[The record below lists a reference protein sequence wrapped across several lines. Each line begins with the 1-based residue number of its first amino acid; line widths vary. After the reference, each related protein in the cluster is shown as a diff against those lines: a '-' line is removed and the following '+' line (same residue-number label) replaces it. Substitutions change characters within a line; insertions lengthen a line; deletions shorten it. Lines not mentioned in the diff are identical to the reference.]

1 MGIPQFKSTLFRIA
15 NEIQPFFYNRAVFYF
30 RSSVRYLEKERLARV
45 KEEEEA
51 QEQSKKNSRNS
62 ENSVKMVKT
71 SLGIDFGTSGSRAIV
86 LNAQGTIVA
95 ESRVKFTAAETND
108 PQAWKAALETLLNE
122 IPVPLRSTLERIAI
136 NGTSG
141 TVLLCDDC
149 GEPVTQPLLY
159 NDDRGQSVQA
169 QLQQLAPP
177 HHLVHSST
185 SSLAKLLWWRS
196 QHLWTGETPPVGWHL
211 LHQADW
217 LAAQWHGQRGVSD
230 YHNALKL
237 GYDVERLAYPPWLTQ
252 SSLASLLPPV
262 LEPGQTIA
270 PVSSDL
276 AQRWNLPAHCEV
288 CAGTTDSIAA
298 FLASGLHQSGYAVTS
313 LGSTLV
319 LKLLSDRPVNDLA
332 LGIYSHRLGDRW
344 LVGGAS
350 NTGGAVLSHFFSAS
364 ELQTLSAAI
373 DPSRP
378 TALNYYPLLKP
389 GERFPLNDPH
399 LPPCLEP
406 RPSSPVAFL
415 QGLLEGMARIEA
427 QGYQCLSDRGANPV
441 SQVYTAGGG
450 AENASWTQIRSHYL
464 GVPVQAS
471 AQGEAAYG
479 TALLAQTGLAGFK
492 ETHFATGDRY
502 WSSSSSK
509 TSVPP

>member
-1 MGIPQFKSTLFRIA
+1 
-15 NEIQPFFYNRAVFYF
+15 
-30 RSSVRYLEKERLARV
+30 
-45 KEEEEA
+45 
-51 QEQSKKNSRNS
+51 
-62 ENSVKMVKT
+62 MVKT
-71 SLGIDFGTSGSRAIV
+71 VLGIDFGTSGARAIV
-86 LNAQGTIVA
+86 LGPQGTIVA
-95 ESRVKFTAAETND
+95 ESRVKFSAAETGD
-108 PQAWKAALETLLNE
+108 PLVWTAAMETLLDR
-122 IPVPLRSTLERIAI
+122 IPVTVRSTLARLAI

-141 TVLLCDDC
+141 TVLLCDQK
-149 GEPVTQPLLY
+149 GRPVTQPLLY
-159 NDDRGQSVQA
+159 HDDRGQSVQA
-169 QLQQLAPP
+169 QLQQLAPAN
-177 HHLVHSST
+177 HLVCSST

-196 QHLWTGETPPVGWHL
+196 QRIWQGETPPEGWHL

-237 GYDVERLAYPPWLTQ
+237 GYDVERLVYPDWLTQ

-276 AQRWNLPAHCEV
+276 AQRWNLPADCEV

-364 ELQTLSAAI
+364 ELQSLSAAI

-378 TALNYYPLLKP
+378 TPFNYYPLLKP
-389 GERFPLNDPH
+389 GERFPVNDPH

-406 RPSSPVAFL
+406 RPSSSLLFL

-450 AENASWTQIRSHYL
+450 AVNTTWTKIRSRYL

-492 ETHFATGDRY
+492 HFLGVR
-502 WSSSSSK
+502 S
-509 TSVPP
+509 

>member
-1 MGIPQFKSTLFRIA
+1 
-15 NEIQPFFYNRAVFYF
+15 
-30 RSSVRYLEKERLARV
+30 
-45 KEEEEA
+45 
-51 QEQSKKNSRNS
+51 
-62 ENSVKMVKT
+62 MVKT
-71 SLGIDFGTSGSRAIV
+71 VLGIDFGTSGARAIV
-86 LNAQGTIVA
+86 LDHQETIVA
-95 ESRVKFTAAETND
+95 ESRVKFSAAETGD
-108 PQAWKAALETLLNE
+108 PLVWTAAMETLLDR
-122 IPVPLRSTLERIAI
+122 IPVTVRSTLARLAI

-141 TVLLCDDC
+141 TVMLCDQK
-149 GEPVTQPLLY
+149 GRPVTQPLLY
-159 NDDRGQSVQA
+159 HDDRGQSVQA
-169 QLQQLAPP
+169 QLQQLAPAN
-177 HHLVHSST
+177 HLVCSST

-196 QHLWTGETPPVGWHL
+196 QRIWQGETPPEGWHL

-237 GYDVERLAYPPWLTQ
+237 GYDVERLVYPDWLTQ

-276 AQRWNLPAHCEV
+276 AQRWNLPDDCEV

-364 ELQTLSAAI
+364 ELQSLSAAI
-373 DPSRP
+373 DPSQTTP
-378 TALNYYPLLKP
+378 FNYYPLLKP
-389 GERFPLNDPH
+389 GERFPVNDPH

-406 RPSSPVAFL
+406 RPSSSLLFL

-450 AENASWTQIRSHYL
+450 AVNTTWTKIRSRYL

-492 ETHFATGDRY
+492 HFLGVR
-502 WSSSSSK
+502 S
-509 TSVPP
+509 

>member
-1 MGIPQFKSTLFRIA
+1 MI
-15 NEIQPFFYNRAVFYF
+15 
-30 RSSVRYLEKERLARV
+30 
-45 KEEEEA
+45 
-51 QEQSKKNSRNS
+51 
-62 ENSVKMVKT
+62 KT
-71 SLGIDFGTSGSRAIV
+71 VLGIDFGTSGARAIV
-86 LNAQGTIVA
+86 LDHQGTIVA
-95 ESRVKFTAAETND
+95 ESRVKFIAAETGD
-108 PQAWKAALETLLNE
+108 PLVWTAAMETLLDR
-122 IPVPLRSTLERIAI
+122 IPVTVRSTLERIAI

-141 TVLLCDDC
+141 TVLLCDQK
-149 GEPVTQPLLY
+149 GRPVTQPLLY
-159 NDDRGQSVQA
+159 HDDRGQSVQA
-169 QLQQLAPP
+169 QLQQLAPVN
-177 HHLVHSST
+177 HLVCSST

-196 QHLWTGETPPVGWHL
+196 QRIWQGETPPEGWHL

-217 LAAQWHGQRGVSD
+217 LAAQWHGQQGVSD

-237 GYDVERLAYPPWLTQ
+237 GYDVERLVYPDWLTQ

-270 PVSSDL
+270 PVSSDQV
-276 AQRWNLPAHCEV
+276 QRWDLPASCEV

-298 FLASGLHQSGYAVTS
+298 FLASGLHQSGCAVTS

-364 ELQTLSAAI
+364 ELQSLSAAI

-378 TALNYYPLLKP
+378 TPFNYYPLLKP
-389 GERFPLNDPH
+389 GERFPVNDPH

-406 RPSSPVAFL
+406 RPSSSLLFL

-450 AENASWTQIRSHYL
+450 AVNTTWTKIRSRYL

-492 ETHFATGDRY
+492 HSPGVR
-502 WSSSSSK
+502 S
-509 TSVPP
+509 